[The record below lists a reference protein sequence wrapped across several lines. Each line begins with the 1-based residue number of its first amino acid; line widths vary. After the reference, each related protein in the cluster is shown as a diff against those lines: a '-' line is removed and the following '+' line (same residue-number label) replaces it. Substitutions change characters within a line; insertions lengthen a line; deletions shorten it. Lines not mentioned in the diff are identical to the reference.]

1 MRFAAVIEYRLWTGE
16 DRMGYIKRLYQA
28 RLYYLFL
35 LPTLA
40 ILLIFGFYPPLSALY
55 HAFTNWNGATAE
67 WIGLQ
72 NFKYMLEDS
81 FLIDSVWNMLFL
93 LIAGLITGN
102 AMSLLGAA
110 FVFNLKNSGMSAFF
124 RYMFILPMVVPGVVV
139 LLLWKSLMDP
149 LTGLFNTVL
158 ASLGLPHE
166 YGWLGD
172 PAMALSSIVLIG
184 FPWVAGLGFLIYL
197 AGFQSISQEV
207 IEAAKVEGA
216 VGVSRFLR
224 IDLPLV
230 TGQIKLMIVLGIIGG
245 LQGFGVQLVLT
256 KGGPGSA
263 TAVPGWLMYE
273 QAFSYSNFGYASMI
287 GFVIFI
293 VILAITFINMKFIK
307 ADQ

>member
-1 MRFAAVIEYRLWTGE
+1 MSYVRQLYRA
-16 DRMGYIKRLYQA
+16 K
-28 RLYYLFL
+28 LYYLFL
-35 LPTLA
+35 LPTL
-40 ILLIFGFYPPLSALY
+40 IVLLLFGFYPPLSALY

-72 NFKYMLEDS
+72 NFQYMMEDAFLLE
-81 FLIDSVWNMLFL
+81 SVWNMLYL
-93 LIAGLITGN
+93 LIVGLICGN
-102 AMSLLGAA
+102 VMSIIAA
-110 FVFNLKNSGMSAFF
+110 ALVVNLKNAKLSGFF

-149 LTGLFNTVL
+149 LTGLFNL
-158 ASLGLPHE
+158 ILQSLGLPHD

-172 PAMALSSIVLIG
+172 PSMALNSMILIG
-184 FPWVAGLGFLIYL
+184 FPWVAGMGFLIYL

-207 IEAAKVEGA
+207 LEAAEVEGA
-216 VGVSRFLR
+216 VGIRRFLR
-224 IDLPLV
+224 IELPLI

-245 LQGFGVQLVLT
+245 LQGFGTQLVLT

-273 QAFSYSNFGYASMI
+273 QAFSFSNFGYASMI
-287 GFVIFI
+287 GFVIFV
-293 VILAITFINMKFIK
+293 VILLITFINMKFIK

>member
-1 MRFAAVIEYRLWTGE
+1 MSYVRQLYRA
-16 DRMGYIKRLYQA
+16 K
-28 RLYYLFL
+28 LYYLFL
-35 LPTLA
+35 LPTL
-40 ILLIFGFYPPLSALY
+40 IVLLLFGFYPPLSALY

-72 NFKYMLEDS
+72 NFSYMLEDS
-81 FLIDSVWNMLFL
+81 FLLESVWNMLYL
-93 LIAGLITGN
+93 LIVGLVCGN
-102 AMSLLGAA
+102 VMSIIAA
-110 FVFNLKNSGMSAFF
+110 ALVVNLKNAKLSGFF

-149 LTGLFNTVL
+149 LTGLFNL
-158 ASLGLPHE
+158 ILQSLGLPHE

-172 PAMALSSIVLIG
+172 PSMALNSMILIG
-184 FPWVAGLGFLIYL
+184 FPWVAGMGFLIYL

-207 IEAAKVEGA
+207 LEAAEVEGA
-216 VGVSRFLR
+216 VGIRRFLR
-224 IDLPLV
+224 IELPLI

-245 LQGFGVQLVLT
+245 LQGFGTQLVLT

-273 QAFSYSNFGYASMI
+273 QAFSFSNFGYASMI
-287 GFVIFI
+287 GFVIFV
-293 VILAITFINMKFIK
+293 VILLITFINMKFIK

>member
-1 MRFAAVIEYRLWTGE
+1 
-16 DRMGYIKRLYQA
+16 MGYVSRLYRA
-28 RLYYLFL
+28 KLYYLFL
-35 LPTLA
+35 LPTLV

-67 WIGLQ
+67 WVGLQ
-72 NFKYMLEDS
+72 NFEYMLEDS
-81 FLIDSVWNMLFL
+81 FLLDSIWNMMFL
-93 LIAGLITGN
+93 LVVGLICGN
-102 AMSLLGAA
+102 VMSLVGAA
-110 FVFNLKNSGMSAFF
+110 LVFNLKNARLSGFF

-139 LLLWKSLMDP
+139 LLLWRSLMDP
-149 LTGLFNTVL
+149 LTGLFNTIL

-172 PAMALSSIVLIG
+172 PSMALPSIVLIG
-184 FPWVAGLGFLIYL
+184 FPWVAGLGFLIFL

-207 IEAAKVEGA
+207 IEAAEVEGA
-216 VGVSRFLR
+216 VGVKRFFR
-224 IDLPLV
+224 IDLPLI
-230 TGQIKLMIVLGIIGG
+230 TGQIKLMVVLGIIGG

-263 TAVPGWLMYE
+263 TSVPGWLMYE
-273 QAFSYSNFGYASMI
+273 QAFSFSNFGYASMI

>member
-1 MRFAAVIEYRLWTGE
+1 MSYMRQLYRA
-16 DRMGYIKRLYQA
+16 K
-28 RLYYLFL
+28 LYYLFL
-35 LPTLA
+35 LPTLI
-40 ILLIFGFYPPLSALY
+40 ILLLFGFYPPLSALY

-72 NFKYMLEDS
+72 NFRYMLEDT
-81 FLIDSVWNMLFL
+81 FLLESIWNMLYL
-93 LIAGLITGN
+93 LFAGLICGN
-102 AMSLLGAA
+102 VFSLVGAA
-110 FVFNLKNSGMSAFF
+110 LVVNLKNARLSGFF

-149 LTGLFNTVL
+149 LTGLFNL
-158 ASLGLPHE
+158 MLQALGLPHE

-172 PAMALSSIVLIG
+172 PSMALTSMVLIG
-184 FPWVAGLGFLIYL
+184 FPWVAGMGFLVYL

-207 IEAAKVEGA
+207 LEAAEVEGA
-216 VGVSRFLR
+216 VGIRRFFR
-224 IDLPLV
+224 IELPLV

-245 LQGFGVQLVLT
+245 LQGFGTQLVLT

-273 QAFSYSNFGYASMI
+273 QAFSFSNFGYASMI
-287 GFVIFI
+287 GFVIFV
-293 VILAITFINMKFIK
+293 VILLVTFINMKFIK